1 MPTNLAR
8 INLIAVD
15 MNSEKIKR
23 NLLSCDDWEERY
35 LYIIHLGNQQP
46 TMIDED
52 KTSDT
57 VIHGCQSQ
65 VWVKITINSHG
76 EFSFTGDSDASLVKG
91 LMAMVFMVYEGKTA
105 EAILEFDIHGF
116 FDDMQLHHYL
126 TPTRSQGLVAMVEAV
141 RAKALNTLVVEY

>member
-1 MPTNLAR
+1 MSSTLAK
-8 INLIAVD
+8 INLIAFD
-15 MNSEKIKR
+15 MKSEKLKR

-35 LYIIHLGNQQP
+35 LYIIQLGNQQP
-46 TMIDED
+46 IMAEAD

-65 VWVKITINSHG
+65 VWVKVDINSSG
-76 EFSFTGDSDASLVKG
+76 EFSFIGDSDASLVKG

-116 FDDMQLHHYL
+116 FDELQLHHYL

-141 RAKALNTLVVEY
+141 RAKALNTLVVEC